1 MTTPARMRSLKY
13 LVTTL
18 AQISETLRDF
28 DLERE
33 SEALDAVK
41 RDLEEKFPILRQ
53 QDERGA
59 AGLQRRQ

>member
-18 AQISETLRDF
+18 AQIADTLRDF
-28 DLERE
+28 ELEQE

-41 RDLEEKFPILRQ
+41 RDLEQKFPLLGQQERQ
-53 QDERGA
+53 A
-59 AGLQRRQ
+59 ASLQRRQ